1 MELQQRELFI
11 AKIAKEHPHIGKTA
25 MMKCLYLLQT
35 VEKVPLDYSFE
46 IYTYGPYASS
56 VMNEID
62 DAHQN
67 GYIDMSGVSYPSGQF
82 GYDIVCSDKG
92 NAYLS
97 GSTFIDGYS
106 AQIDNIVNVF
116 AQKSAKEL
124 ELLSTVV
131 YVVCLHDENNW
142 ETTKESICEAVKG
155 IKPHF
160 TYEEIAENYDF
171 LSTNDYLKKAL
182 R

>member
-67 GYIDMSGVSYPSGQF
+67 GYIDISGVSYPNGQF
-82 GYDIVCSDKG
+82 GYDIVCGDNG
-92 NAYLS
+92 NKLLS
-97 GSTFIDGYS
+97 APTVVDGYGT
-106 AQIDNIVNVF
+106 QIDNIVNAF
-116 AQKSAKEL
+116 AKKNAKEL

-131 YVVCLHDENNW
+131 YVTCLHDENNC
-142 ETTKESICEAVKG
+142 ETTKETVCEAVKG

-160 TYEEIAENYDF
+160 TNEEIEESYDL
-171 LSTNDYLKKAL
+171 LSTNDHLNKAL